1 MNSLNPVVMLLLFIA
16 HLLAL
21 ALTLSVLILAYWQQT
36 GDSRGQAVTQFLTAL
51 GMYNLSVM
59 LSMAVMF
66 INSAPNILR
75 ITAILS
81 IATFALTT
89 ISAYSLIVSMA
100 GMMKQAYQVLA
111 RAGVLAVL
119 LIQVPLWT
127 DKFFAGDAP
136 YYLMATF
143 APAGIVSALVAL
155 LYIALTLWIMWI
167 YRQRIDVI
175 VMIGIILLM
184 VGQLATVFNVTLREI
199 GVASLMSVA
208 ASALLGYRLA
218 RMQLFNPLLM
228 HMAQFSALRDLS
240 QALIGP
246 HDVQQVLNAAA
257 QQSRRM
263 LNTDLALIIVRSD
276 DGDEPTLTVGA
287 QDGWTT
293 NLVGRR
299 LAVGSG
305 LSGRVF
311 ESKTP
316 MRLQN
321 YHAWEG
327 QTSAFADVP
336 LKAALSIPLLYD
348 DAVVGV
354 LTAGELKLGRVF
366 TERDQAMLEPTS

>member
-36 GDSRGQAVTQFLTAL
+36 GDSRGQAVTQFLPAL
-51 GMYNLSVM
+51 GMYNLAVM

-75 ITAILS
+75 ITTILS

-89 ISAYSLIVSMA
+89 ISAYSLIVSIA

-246 HDVQQVLNAAA
+246 HDVQQVLTAAA

-263 LNTDLALIIVRSD
+263 LNTDLVLIIVRSD
-276 DGDEPTLTVGA
+276 EGNVPTLTLWA

-293 NLVGRR
+293 NLAGRH
-299 LAVGSG
+299 LPGGGG
-305 LSGRVF
+305 LTWR
-311 ESKTP
+311 
-316 MRLQN
+316 
-321 YHAWEG
+321 
-327 QTSAFADVP
+327 
-336 LKAALSIPLLYD
+336 
-348 DAVVGV
+348 
-354 LTAGELKLGRVF
+354 
-366 TERDQAMLEPTS
+366 